1 MLPNHLT
8 RMISVCINGD
18 YQDPAVRERIK
29 LQCIPLLSQHR
40 REVLSG
46 TFKGRHSRPAGFT
59 FKMAAK
65 VRLIRRTLAHAHR
78 ELNITESGSNV
89 ISFQAAAQRRA
100 NALIPRAK
108 YN

>member
-1 MLPNHLT
+1 MLPSHLT
-8 RMISVCINGD
+8 RMISLCINGD
-18 YQDPAVRERIK
+18 YEDPAVRERIK

-46 TFKGRHSRPAGFT
+46 TFKGRHCRPAGFIV
-59 FKMAAK
+59 KMAEK

-78 ELNITESGSNV
+78 DLIISESGTNV

-100 NALIPRAK
+100 NSLVPCAR